1 VTVTLR
7 RLSAVRDHVGRG
19 GSRDAVPTAEAD
31 VFVAGDDEQL
41 MHRRVARLLGER
53 RGLPSKALDGPRS

>member
-1 VTVTLR
+1 M
-7 RLSAVRDHVGRG
+7 
-19 GSRDAVPTAEAD
+19 PTAEAD